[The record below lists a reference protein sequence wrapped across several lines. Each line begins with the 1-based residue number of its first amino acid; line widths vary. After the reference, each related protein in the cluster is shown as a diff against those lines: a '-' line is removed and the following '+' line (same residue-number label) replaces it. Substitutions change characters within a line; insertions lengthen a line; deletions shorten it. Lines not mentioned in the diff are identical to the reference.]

1 MDFNDRKRVE
11 KMLKSISS
19 IYGDI
24 DACIGNL
31 VKSRLNKDTELEGKA
46 SAEMESLLVAS
57 QQEFGCVTD
66 LLEDLLSK
74 DKVKFVPG
82 MGSVLDFLSNPQK
95 VEHDDK
101 TQAINEQAINE
112 HMKQVEAEY
121 RSRAAMSRMAVED
134 FHFTD

>member
-1 MDFNDRKRVE
+1 
-11 KMLKSISS
+11 MLKSISS

-82 MGSVLDFLSNPQK
+82 MGSVLDFISNPQK
-95 VEHDDK
+95 VEHDDN
-101 TQAINEQAINE
+101 TQAIDE

-121 RSRAAMSRMAVED
+121 RSRAAMSRMAVDD
-134 FHFTD
+134 FHFTV

>member
-11 KMLKSISS
+11 KLLLSVSTLYS
-19 IYGDI
+19 NI
-24 DACIGNL
+24 DSCIGDL
-31 VKSRLNKDTELEGKA
+31 VKARLNKDTELEGRA
-46 SAEMESLLVAS
+46 CLQMESLLVAS

-74 DKVKFVPG
+74 DKVKFIPG
-82 MGSVLDFLSNPQK
+82 MGSISDLIENQQK

-101 TQAINEQAINE
+101 TQVIDE

-134 FHFTD
+134 FHFTV

>member
-1 MDFNDRKRVE
+1 MNFNDRKRVE

-31 VKSRLNKDTELEGKA
+31 VKSRLNKDTELEGKV

-95 VEHDDK
+95 VEHDDEK
-101 TQAINEQAINE
+101 QAIDE

-121 RSRAAMSRMAVED
+121 RSRAAMSRMAVDD
-134 FHFTD
+134 FHFTV

>member
-1 MDFNDRKRVE
+1 MNINDRKRVE
-11 KMLKSISS
+11 KMLKSVSS

-57 QQEFGCVTD
+57 QQEFGCVAD

-74 DKVKFVPG
+74 DKVKFIPG
-82 MGSVLDFLSNPQK
+82 MGSISDLIENPQK

-101 TQAINEQAINE
+101 TQAIDEY
-112 HMKQVEAEY
+112 MKQVEAEY
-121 RSRAAMSRMAVED
+121 RSRAAMSRMAVSD
-134 FHFTD
+134 FKFTD

>member
-31 VKSRLNKDTELEGKA
+31 VKSRLNKDTELEYKA

-74 DKVKFVPG
+74 DKVKFIPG
-82 MGSVLDFLSNPQK
+82 VGGVLDFIENPQK

-101 TQAINEQAINE
+101 TQVIDE

>member
-1 MDFNDRKRVE
+1 
-11 KMLKSISS
+11 MLESVSS

-24 DACIGNL
+24 DTCIGNL

-74 DKVKFVPG
+74 DKVKFIPG
-82 MGSVLDFLSNPQK
+82 MGSISDLIENPQK
-95 VEHDDK
+95 VEYDDK
-101 TQAINEQAINE
+101 AQAIDE

-121 RSRAAMSRMAVED
+121 RSRAAMSRMAVSD
-134 FHFTD
+134 FKFTD

>member
-24 DACIGNL
+24 DTCIGNL

-46 SAEMESLLVAS
+46 RAEMESLLVAS

-74 DKVKFVPG
+74 DKVKFIPG
-82 MGSVLDFLSNPQK
+82 MGSISDLIETPQK
-95 VEHDDK
+95 IEHDDK
-101 TQAINEQAINE
+101 TQVIDE

-121 RSRAAMSRMAVED
+121 RSRAAMSKMAVED
-134 FHFTD
+134 FHFTV

>member
-31 VKSRLNKDTELEGKA
+31 VKSRLNKDTELEGKVI
-46 SAEMESLLVAS
+46 AEMESLLVAS

-95 VEHDDK
+95 VEHDDE
-101 TQAINEQAINE
+101 TQAIDE
-112 HMKQVEAEY
+112 HMKQIESEY
-121 RSRAAMSRMAVED
+121 RSRAAMSRMAVDD
-134 FHFTD
+134 FHFTV

>member
-95 VEHDDK
+95 VEHDDN
-101 TQAINEQAINE
+101 TQGIDE

-121 RSRAAMSRMAVED
+121 RSRAAMSRMAVDD
-134 FHFTD
+134 FHFTV

>member
-1 MDFNDRKRVE
+1 
-11 KMLKSISS
+11 MLKSISS

-74 DKVKFVPG
+74 DKVKFIPG

-101 TQAINEQAINE
+101 TQAINE

>member
-1 MDFNDRKRVE
+1 
-11 KMLKSISS
+11 MLKSISS

-31 VKSRLNKDTELEGKA
+31 VKSRLSKDTELEGKV

-74 DKVKFVPG
+74 DKVKFIPG
-82 MGSVLDFLSNPQK
+82 MGSISDLIENPQK
-95 VEHDDK
+95 VEHDDN
-101 TQAINEQAINE
+101 TQAIDER
-112 HMKQVEAEY
+112 MKQVEAEY
-121 RSRAAMSRMAVED
+121 RSRAAMSRMAVDD
-134 FHFTD
+134 FHFTV

>member
-74 DKVKFVPG
+74 DKVKFIPG
-82 MGSVLDFLSNPQK
+82 MGSISDLIENPQK
-95 VEHDDK
+95 VEHDDN
-101 TQAINEQAINE
+101 TQAIDE

-121 RSRAAMSRMAVED
+121 RSRAAMSRMAVDD
-134 FHFTD
+134 FHFTV